1 MGGTLMMGGTLGWVG
16 HGRDTDGQRVRLS
29 LDPHVSPYLP
39 LPPDVP

>member
-1 MGGTLMMGGTLGWVG
+1 MG
-16 HGRDTDGQRVRLS
+16 HERDIDDGRDIGGGRGTDGQRVRLS